1 MRKRL
6 QEPCLVDLL
15 SLLIDDR
22 MFECSNIRIM
32 YRGWDKTL

>member
-22 MFECSNIRIM
+22 MFGSCTEDGIKH
-32 YRGWDKTL
+32 GE